1 MAKITINDR
10 ELYTDDFNETQQKVM
25 QEISMASAEID
36 RMKYTSQILEARVN
50 LLAGLILEE
59 EDKKV
64 SEDSKVEDAEVTE

>member
-25 QEISMASAEID
+25 QEISLASSEID
-36 RMKYTSQILEARVN
+36 RMKYTAQVLEARVN

-59 EDKKV
+59 EDKKA
-64 SEDSKVEDAEVTE
+64 SEEKKVEDAEVVE

>member
-25 QEISMASAEID
+25 QEINLASSEID
-36 RMKYTSQILEARVN
+36 RMKYIAQVLDARVTV
-50 LLAGLILEE
+50 LAGLILEE

-64 SEDSKVEDAEVTE
+64 SEEDKVEDAEVTE

>member
-25 QEISMASAEID
+25 QEINLASSEID
-36 RMKYTSQILEARVN
+36 RMKYIAQVLDTRVTA
-50 LLAGLILEE
+50 LAGLILEE

-64 SEDSKVEDAEVTE
+64 SEEDKVEDAEVTE